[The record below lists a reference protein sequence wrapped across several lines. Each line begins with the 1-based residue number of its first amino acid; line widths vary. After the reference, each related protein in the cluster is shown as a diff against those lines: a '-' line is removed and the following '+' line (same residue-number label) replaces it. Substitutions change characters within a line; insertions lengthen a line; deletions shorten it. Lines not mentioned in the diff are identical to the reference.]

1 MTREEIY
8 NLPKCAGIYCIRNTI
23 NNDCFI
29 GKATKIQKQIKFHWN
44 SWNNPIYINNSL
56 YTAFSEYG
64 IENFKITILTTFSD
78 ALSFRTKQQLDT
90 LEEKFIEEYKPAYN
104 NNETLEVILSDDKQI
119 KAKNLETNIVI
130 ITDSIDSLSAQINI
144 SAYTIKRCLD
154 KQQIIANKIWI
165 FAYYN
170 EEFPRTPKFGTW
182 QYDELAQLETREA
195 EIIKYIQANP
205 NCSYGE
211 ISQNYKLSKKEFYN
225 LYEKISKRKELP
237 L

>member
-23 NNDCFI
+23 NDDCFI

-56 YTAFSEYG
+56 YKAFSEYG

-104 NNETLEVILSDDKQI
+104 NNETLEVILSDNKQI
-119 KAKNLETNIVI
+119 KAKNLETNTTI
-130 ITDSIDSLSAQINI
+130 ITDSIDSLSEQINV
-144 SAYTIKRCLD
+144 
-154 KQQIIANKIWI
+154 
-165 FAYYN
+165 
-170 EEFPRTPKFGTW
+170 
-182 QYDELAQLETREA
+182 
-195 EIIKYIQANP
+195 
-205 NCSYGE
+205 
-211 ISQNYKLSKKEFYN
+211 
-225 LYEKISKRKELP
+225 
-237 L
+237 